1 MKTKPLVSIIITYY
15 KKKRF
20 IKKTLNSLLDQNY
33 KNYELIF
40 IYDDENLEDLSTIK
54 ILLSKFKSKKII
66 INKKNLG
73 VAKSRNIAIKYSQGK
88 YLAFIDADDIWK
100 KNKLKV
106 QINFMIKFQSNFSF
120 TSYAVIGK
128 NSRLIK
134 IRKVDSDPNY
144 ENLSKSNIIGL
155 STVIVSKKLINKMK
169 FPNLKTQEDFA
180 LWLSLLRQGVKLHH
194 INKVLSYWR
203 QTDNSLSS
211 NVLDKLFDAFKM
223 FYKYEKKNLLSAL
236 ISVFIISYKK
246 VIKDIL

>member
-1 MKTKPLVSIIITYY
+1 MNRKPLVSIIITYY

-20 IKKTLNSLLDQNY
+20 IKKTLNSVLNQNY

-54 ILLSKFKSKKII
+54 TLLSKFKSKKII

-73 VAKSRNIAIKYSQGK
+73 VAKSRNIAVKYSQGK

-128 NSRLIK
+128 KNRLIR
-134 IRKVDSDPNY
+134 IRKVDSDPSY

-155 STVIVSKKLINKMK
+155 STVIVSKKLINKIK
-169 FPNLKTQEDFA
+169 FPSLKTQEDLA
-180 LWLSLLRQGVKLHH
+180 LWLSLLRQGVNLNH

-211 NVLDKLFDAFKM
+211 NVIDKLFDAFKM

-246 VIKDIL
+246 IIKDIL